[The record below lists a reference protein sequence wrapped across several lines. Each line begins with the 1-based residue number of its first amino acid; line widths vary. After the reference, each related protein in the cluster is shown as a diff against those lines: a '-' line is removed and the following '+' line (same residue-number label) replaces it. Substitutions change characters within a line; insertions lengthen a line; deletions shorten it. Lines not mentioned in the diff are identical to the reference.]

1 MRIADGDHDLRRPWA
16 RRMFLPALEGL
27 KEPLSSNNHISWIP
41 ASALTQSWLPAY
53 FEPRY
58 MDLERVLAADPRRFV
73 RLGEVVTAASLWPSG
88 EVVVEWHVVRRG
100 DALVIERASEASN
113 KFVQLPD
120 ECVVLHP
127 LVFQGQI
134 ASALW
139 SSRLVGGDGATSSR
153 CYALVSRD
161 GQDVA
166 WLEEALAADVVA
178 TQLERASVGGLV
190 PLLRHSD
197 LLDVRIPNL
206 DYEERLAAGQRARA
220 RLVRTHTAPVPKH
233 HVLTGASHEERLDQ
247 FERILFD
254 EAYALP
260 GTSFFIQHVG
270 GASNDSNWLIRPL
283 GQSTKEQEPTVLPTP
298 DDSAVSWWRAWY
310 WQEPASSEPVIL
322 NSLDGDAVFPQEL
335 LVRLLGH
342 LAAEP
347 WHRSSRI
354 RLPLF
359 PDFRSAVESA
369 RDEDLDLDLANA
381 EVARVWESAN
391 PGAPLFEDIFNWL
404 RQVFRPILAVRV
416 ARAGKAAGAYLL
428 FGPDQ
433 LERPIEVASHMELQ
447 GQRLA
452 AMLEQPSE
460 IAEDAARRESLRRLS
475 WMMHQLNGPMAQM
488 KAVIEELQGFV
499 QRRSDIAAELLPDA
513 EKAERRATMT
523 DRPLEV
529 YRLDHRLGELA
540 AAAEG
545 IRQLQYQIRRY
556 KNAHGELQLED
567 FPIVTIFRR
576 LEDDVHGRLRE
587 AAVQLDAEK
596 DLVVTADRG
605 LVYAAL
611 GEVVSNA
618 CRECIERHLKKP
630 QIVMSASRRG
640 NRIRIGIA
648 DNGLPADSS
657 LPADPFAE
665 DASTYRLKGKG
676 SGLGLAIVRETFA
689 RHGGRCTLQHNANA
703 DGERLP
709 GVHFT
714 TDLAAG
720 LNSEPEST
728 DV

>member
-1 MRIADGDHDLRRPWA
+1 M
-16 RRMFLPALEGL
+16 E
-27 KEPLSSNNHISWIP
+27 
-41 ASALTQSWLPAY
+41 
-53 FEPRY
+53 
-58 MDLERVLAADPRRFV
+58 LERVLAVDPRRFV
-73 RLGEVVTAASLWPSG
+73 RLGEVVTAASLRPSG
-88 EVVVEWHVVRRG
+88 DVVVEWHVVRRG
-100 DALVIERASEASN
+100 DALVIEPASDASD
-113 KFVQLPD
+113 KLVQLPD

-127 LVFQGQI
+127 LVFQGRI

-139 SSRLVGGDGATSSR
+139 SSRLVGGDGATSPR

-166 WLEEALAADVVA
+166 WLEEALGADVVA
-178 TQLERASVGGLV
+178 TQLERASAGGLV

-197 LLDVRIPNL
+197 LLDIRIPNL
-206 DYEERLAAGQRARA
+206 DFEERLAAGQRTRA
-220 RLVRTHTAPVPKH
+220 RLAQVRTVPVPKH
-233 HVLTGASHEERLDQ
+233 HLLTGASHEERLEQ

-260 GTSFFIQHVG
+260 GTSFFIQPVG
-270 GASNDSNWLIRPL
+270 GGSDESSWLIRPL
-283 GQSTKEQEPTVLPTP
+283 GQSTKEREPAVLPAP
-298 DDSAVSWWRAWY
+298 DDPAASWWRAWY
-310 WQEPASSEPVIL
+310 WREPVSAESVVL
-322 NSLDGDAVFPQEL
+322 NSLDGDALFPQEL
-335 LVRLLGH
+335 LVRLLGP

-347 WHRSSRI
+347 WHPSLRI

-359 PDFRSAVESA
+359 SDFRAAVESA

-381 EVARVWESAN
+381 EVARIWESAN
-391 PGAPLFEDIFNWL
+391 PGAPLYEDIFNWL

-416 ARAGKAAGAYLL
+416 ARTGKPAGAYLL

-499 QRRSDIAAELLPDA
+499 QRRSDIAAELLPDT

-523 DRPLEV
+523 DRPLDV

-556 KNAHGELQLED
+556 KNAHGELQLEE
-567 FPIVTIFRR
+567 FPIVRIFRR
-576 LEDDVHGRLRE
+576 LENDVHGRLRE
-587 AAVQLDAEK
+587 AAVQLDTAE
-596 DLVVTADRG
+596 DLVVTADCG

-618 CRECIERHLKKP
+618 CRECLEQHLEKP

-640 NRIRIGIA
+640 GRIRIGIA
-648 DNGLPADSS
+648 DNGLPADSY

-709 GVHFT
+709 GVQFT
-714 TDLAAG
+714 TDLAAS